1 MLTKTI
7 VLASVLAL
15 SGLPTI
21 AAAAGQDAG
30 AVQKGEQLYGAQK
43 CMTCHAIAGKG
54 NKNNPLDK
62 VGAKLSAAD
71 IREWIVN
78 PVEMAKKV
86 KSTGKPPMPAEIQR
100 PGAGRDRRPRR
111 LHAKPEVAR
120 GEAIWWFDALR
131 PSFCRS

>member
-71 IREWIVN
+71 TREWIVN

-86 KSTGKPPMPAEIQR
+86 EVDREAANARQIQR
-100 PGAGRDRRPRR
+100 AGAGRDRRPRR

-120 GEAIWWFDALR
+120 GAAIWWFDALR